1 MAEMTPEELE
11 LAEVGEIIEEVE
23 PQELDDSEKSKP
35 GRIKSKVMGLH
46 GSAKSLWA
54 KAKRKFSKKQL
65 IVFAI
70 LLAVIIAVIVIGI
83 AKASKSGEKNLEYET
98 VQVERHSISR
108 TVDGSSVI
116 EANDTYDVTALV
128 TGEILTDTFNE
139 GDVVTKDSVL
149 YTIES
154 SDVRNKVTQAEN
166 SLTKARQDFSD
177 AVKKR
182 ADAIKT
188 NGLNKSN
195 TQDSVQKALNSVETA
210 QKNYN
215 NLTVKSDYTGRIS
228 QVLVE
233 EGDSVGD
240 GTKLAKIEN
249 TSQFKIQI
257 PFNAADAS
265 TIKNGDTAELTVAA
279 SGDKLYGTVTN
290 VASSTTSTAAHA
302 IVRYVTIKVD
312 NPGALNVSERAS
324 AVINGVACS
333 DLGMFEYLESGYI
346 TAKTNGKVGSLYIDE
361 NDYITKG
368 QTVGFLTS
376 DSVVTSYNNAKMDLD
391 SAYRSLE
398 KVVIETDT
406 YSLDSS
412 VNSAKISLENAEMQ
426 LEDAQKS
433 LDDYTIKAPIDGT
446 IVTKNKK
453 AGEKIEQYNSQ
464 SEPMAVIYDMSQL
477 KVSLTIDESEIHDIA
492 VGQRVIVTA
501 DAVEGMFEGEVVKV
515 GIEGTSSNG
524 VTTYPV
530 EIAIAEYGDLLPG
543 MNVDCVIE
551 IEAADDVLAVP
562 VSAIRRGNTVYVEGK
577 KENENDRA
585 PEGFR
590 SVKVETGITDSNY
603 IEITDGINEG
613 DKIITSVKA
622 SGNEAVG
629 ETEEQTMN
637 MMGGGMP
644 GGGMPGGGMPGGGM
658 PGSGGNRSAGNRGG
672 GMPGGMR

>member
-1 MAEMTPEELE
+1 MADMTPDELE
-11 LAEVGEIIEEVE
+11 VIDVDENINADEVQPVDTEYENVNSKLGSVTGKF
-23 PQELDDSEKSKP
+23 KSIPK
-35 GRIKSKVMGLH
+35 GAGKLLK
-46 GSAKSLWA
+46 
-54 KAKRKFSKKQL
+54 KFSKKQL
-65 IVFAI
+65 ILFGVI
-70 LLAVIIAVIVIGI
+70 LALIIAAGVFGIV
-83 AKASKSGEKNLEYET
+83 KANKVGKIDLEYET
-98 VQVERHSISR
+98 AKVERQSISR
-108 TVDGSSVI
+108 TVDGSSMI

-154 SDVRNKVTQAEN
+154 SDVQNKVTQAEN
-166 SLTKARQDFSD
+166 SLTQARQNFTD

-182 ADAIKT
+182 TDTIKT
-188 NGLNKSN
+188 NGINKSN
-195 TQDSVQKALNSVETA
+195 TQDSVRKALNSVETA

-215 NLTVKSDYTGRIS
+215 NLTLKSDYTGRIS
-228 QVLVE
+228 EVLVD

-240 GTKLAKIEN
+240 GTKIAKIEN
-249 TSQFKIQI
+249 TSQFKMQI
-257 PFNAADAS
+257 PFNEADAAAIS
-265 TIKNGDTAELTVAA
+265 VGDTAEVTVAS

-290 VASSTTSTAAHA
+290 VASSKTTTAAHA

-333 DLGMFEYLESGYI
+333 DLGTFEYMESGYI
-346 TAKTNGKVGSLYIDE
+346 TAKTSGKVGALYIDE
-361 NDYITKG
+361 NDYITNG
-368 QTVGFLTS
+368 QTVGYLTS
-376 DSVVTSYNNAKMDLD
+376 DSVVTSYDNAKMELD

-453 AGEKIEQYNSQ
+453 AGEKLEQNNSQ

-477 KVSLTIDESEIHDIA
+477 KVSLTIDESEIHDIV
-492 VGQRVIVTA
+492 VGQRVTITA
-501 DAVEGMFEGEVVKV
+501 DAVEGIFEGEVIKV
-515 GIEGTSSNG
+515 GIEGTSLNG

-562 VSAIRRGNTVYVEGK
+562 VSAIQRGNTVYVEGK
-577 KENENDRA
+577 KEDDNDMA
-585 PEGFR
+585 PDGYR
-590 SVKVETGITDSNY
+590 SVKVETGITDSSY
-603 IEITDGINEG
+603 IEITDGISEG
-613 DKIITSVKA
+613 DTIITSVKP
-622 SGNEAVG
+622 SGIEAIG
-629 ETEEQTMN
+629 ETEDSSED
-637 MMGGGMP
+637 MMGGMMGGMPGGGMSGGGMPGGGGRMSGGGGGMP
-644 GGGMPGGGMPGGGM
+644 GGGM
-658 PGSGGNRSAGNRGG
+658 R
-672 GMPGGMR
+672 